1 MRRAPIAMVG
11 ACLLV
16 GMVPA
21 QAGPSKAAVS
31 PIGIAKIVYS
41 GTPGDVG
48 TLKLETDADFGCGL
62 LKPNKP
68 NYLKWMFDD
77 RSDGDTD
84 LTGNIVCKNKNLVL
98 KLKSNRNNY
107 EAIEVKRPNKHT
119 VKATFSFDLK
129 ELKSDHLDLTAKS
142 KDTTSTGCTAVACK
156 DTVGPLKAY

>member
-1 MRRAPIAMVG
+1 MRRVLIAMVG
-11 ACLLV
+11 AGLMV

-21 QAGPSKAAVS
+21 HAGPSRAAVS

-62 LKPNKP
+62 LKPSKN
-68 NYLKWMFDD
+68 NYLKWVFDD

-84 LTGNIVCKNKNLVL
+84 LTGNIVCKGKKLVL

-119 VKATFSFDLK
+119 VKATFSFDLV
-129 ELKSDHLDLTAKS
+129 ELKSNHLDVTAKS
-142 KDTTSTGCTAVACK
+142 KDTTSTGCTTVACK